1 MTSVRPWLDANRARI
16 RLALGNAVVTIVAM
30 VLTLL
35 TTFALVPELGPAVLG
50 AMLCLTLS
58 RSQLEKD
65 ARGRIEAAI
74 ALPVIGLAAAGIG
87 TLLLRAPIVGAV
99 VYVLGMMLSVWLRRF
114 GAVPR
119 RIGAL
124 LVLPFVALLV
134 APVPVPQHPVGPL
147 AGVAWLVPPIVALV
161 AFAWVTLLQL
171 GARAIR
177 LLPPRQPAWERPT
190 PTPSAADAPR
200 VRVTPTDR
208 LALQLGLSLALAFV
222 IGFVF
227 FGERWAW
234 IVLTVVV
241 VTIGNAGRAD
251 VLYKGIQRLV
261 GAAIGTLFALAPAAH
276 LGPPSLGTA
285 VALVAIVFVAVL
297 LREFAY
303 VWWAL
308 FFTLAI
314 ALVQA
319 FGGAVGGGGGGFVL
333 GERLEEILIGSV
345 LALAVAW
352 LVLPV
357 RSEGTIRRRLGAV
370 LAALQ
375 DRMAVQDDA
384 TAHHLRGAL
393 ADLAKVSK
401 PYDAWLRI
409 ARRARRPRA
418 ARWIA
423 TARECV
429 DLGRA
434 GADDRARGLLG
445 AARRA
450 LRTPDELQ
458 PALDALRTHL
468 QQPE

>member
-1 MTSVRPWLDANRARI
+1 MSAWFTTNRPRI
-16 RLALGNAVVTIVAM
+16 RLAVGTAVVTVVAM

-50 AMLCLTLS
+50 VMLCLTLA

-65 ARGRIEAAI
+65 ARGRIEAAV

-87 TLLLRAPIVGAV
+87 TLRLRAPIVGAV

-114 GAVPR
+114 GTVPR

-161 AFAWVTLLQL
+161 AFAWVTLLQV

-177 LLPPRQPAWERPT
+177 LLPPRQPAWERPA
-190 PTPSAADAPR
+190 PAPRAPDAPR
-200 VRVTPTDR
+200 VRVTPTDK
-208 LALQLGLSLALAFV
+208 LALQMGISLALAFV

-227 FGERWAW
+227 FGDRWAW

-251 VLYKGIQRLV
+251 VLYKGIQRLG
-261 GAAIGTLFALAPAAH
+261 GAAVGTLLALAPAAH
-276 LGPPSLGTA
+276 LGPPTIGTTA
-285 VALVAIVFVAVL
+285 ALIAIVFLAVL

-319 FGGAVGGGGGGFVL
+319 FGGAVGGGGGGFLL

-345 LALAVAW
+345 VALAVAW
-352 LVLPV
+352 FVLPL

-375 DRMAVQDDA
+375 ERMAVQDDA
-384 TAHHLRGAL
+384 TAHELRGAL
-393 ADLAKVSK
+393 ADLAKVSR

-423 TARECV
+423 TARDCV
-429 DLGRA
+429 DLGRH
-434 GADDRARGLLG
+434 GADAEARKLLG
-445 AARRA
+445 VARRA
-450 LRTPDELQ
+450 LRSPDELQ

-468 QQPE
+468 ERVE